1 MRMDAKRIFQPKIW
15 LLVFALVHT
24 LGMSADLL
32 PVLTDDEAAG
42 THLGNTVNESL
53 ADDENAIEAYQ
64 GGMSQVYGIGLSWTI
79 IMVGGAFW
87 TRGKSQAQLSVL
99 FGGGLFVT
107 GLTLGIMG
115 SMVGDGFDAF
125 AFVMTTLFAAPI
137 IASGVLHLEDEA
149 EEPSASHV
157 DA

>member
-1 MRMDAKRIFQPKIW
+1 MILDAKKIFQPKIW

-53 ADDENAIEAYQ
+53 VDDGGAIEAYQ
-64 GGMSQVYGIGLSWTI
+64 GGISQVYGIGLSWTI

-107 GLTLGIMG
+107 GLTLGVMG
-115 SMVGDGFDAF
+115 SMVGDGFDVF
-125 AFVMTTLFAAPI
+125 AFVMTSLFAAPI
-137 IASGVLHLEDEA
+137 IASGILHLEDEA
-149 EEPSASHV
+149 EQSGASAI

>member
-1 MRMDAKRIFQPKIW
+1 MSMDAKRIFQPKIW

-32 PVLTDDEAAG
+32 PVLTDDEAASD
-42 THLGNTVNESL
+42 HLGNTVNDSL
-53 ADDENAIEAYQ
+53 ADDGGAIEAYQ
-64 GGMSQVYGIGLSWTI
+64 SGISQVYGIGLSWTI

-107 GLTLGIMG
+107 GLTLGVMG
-115 SMVGDGFDAF
+115 SMVGDGFDVF
-125 AFVMTTLFAAPI
+125 AFVMTSLFAAPI
-137 IASGVLHLEDEA
+137 IASGTLHLDDEA
-149 EEPSASHV
+149 EEPTV

>member
-1 MRMDAKRIFQPKIW
+1 MDAKRIFQPKIW

-32 PVLTDDEAAG
+32 PVLTDDEAASD
-42 THLGNTVNESL
+42 HLANTVNDSL
-53 ADDENAIEAYQ
+53 VDDGGAIEAYQ
-64 GGMSQVYGIGLSWTI
+64 SGISQVYGIGLSWTI
-79 IMVGGAFW
+79 ILLGGAFW

-107 GLTLGIMG
+107 GLTLSVMG
-115 SMVGDGFDAF
+115 SIVGDGFDVS
-125 AFVMTTLFAAPI
+125 AFVTTTLFAAPI
-137 IASGVLHLEDEA
+137 IASGILHLDDEA
-149 EEPSASHV
+149 EEPTV

>member
-1 MRMDAKRIFQPKIW
+1 MDAKRIFQPKIW

-32 PVLTDDEAAG
+32 PVLTDDEAAS

-53 ADDENAIEAYQ
+53 VDDGSAIEAYQ
-64 GGMSQVYGIGLSWTI
+64 IGISQVYGIGLSWTI

-107 GLTLGIMG
+107 GLTLGVMG
-115 SMVGDGFDAF
+115 SMVGDGFDVF
-125 AFVMTTLFAAPI
+125 AFVMTSLFAAPI

-149 EEPSASHV
+149 EESAV

>member
-1 MRMDAKRIFQPKIW
+1 MDAKRIFQPKIW

-32 PVLTDDEAAG
+32 PVLTDDEAASD
-42 THLGNTVNESL
+42 HLANTVNDSL
-53 ADDENAIEAYQ
+53 VDDGGAIEAYQ
-64 GGMSQVYGIGLSWTI
+64 SGISQVYGIGLSWTI
-79 IMVGGAFW
+79 ILLGGAFW

-107 GLTLGIMG
+107 GLTLSVMG
-115 SMVGDGFDAF
+115 SIVGDGFDVS
-125 AFVMTTLFAAPI
+125 AFVMTSLFAAPI
-137 IASGVLHLEDEA
+137 IASGILHLDDEA
-149 EEPSASHV
+149 EEPSV